1 MTKPQ
6 HPASEDARHALPAIL
21 LHDLRTELDPIIG
34 YAALL
39 IEQAH
44 EQGQDGFVPDLQI
57 IHAAGKRLA
66 AFINDNFRVIRLPET
81 PAASATQQA
90 AASSASL
97 LVLPRQD
104 LNPSKLSRECESTV
118 P

>member
-6 HPASEDARHALPAIL
+6 QPGSEDARHAMPADL

-34 YAALL
+34 YSALL

-57 IHAAGKRLA
+57 IHAAGTRLA
-66 AFINDNFRVIRLPET
+66 AFINDNFRAIRLPET
-81 PAASATQQA
+81 PAASGAPQA
-90 AASSASL
+90 AASNTNLLSL
-97 LVLPRQD
+97 AAP
-104 LNPSKLSRECESTV
+104 KF
-118 P
+118 

>member
-34 YAALL
+34 YSALL
-39 IEQAH
+39 MEQAH

-66 AFINDNFRVIRLPET
+66 AFINDNFRAIRLPET
-81 PAASATQQA
+81 PAASAAQQS
-90 AASSASL
+90 AASSAS
-97 LVLPRQD
+97 VLSLAAP
-104 LNPSKLSRECESTV
+104 KLK
-118 P
+118 PAQA